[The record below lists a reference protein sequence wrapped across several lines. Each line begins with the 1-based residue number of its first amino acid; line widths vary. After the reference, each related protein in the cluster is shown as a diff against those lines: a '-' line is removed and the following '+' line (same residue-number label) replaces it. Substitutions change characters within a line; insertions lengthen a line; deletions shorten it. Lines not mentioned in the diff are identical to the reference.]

1 MPISYSSEGYKVTPQ
16 LANLGALQALQPL
29 DVTRRASFEPRA
41 LTPINIPAPPP
52 MIIPPSSR
60 PELVT
65 EGISKGL
72 LAAIGGIT
80 EGVTAKYKGDREL
93 AAEGRKYAHEKEL
106 MTIRASAKDD
116 TLERQK
122 ALIDYRA
129 TKERLKGSLGDNYP
143 IYLDGQTGEVK
154 QDSESDVIDGDVGGD
169 VSDSATQIDF
179 DTPLPEL
186 GSESD
191 SLGAISPAQA
201 IQERVAAQ
209 AKGLENLSPEYIS
222 ASTSGANVAPEV
234 PTEFSLSGI
243 KTSFVPPE
251 QLAEAKQVRGE
262 LRKTLAG
269 LEAPKPVKQT
279 QIEPQRPG
287 FYPIEKA
294 QEEASREIPGWKPAE
309 IDEKTVKTVG
319 GQTFFLVK
327 PRKALSPKELA
338 EEKAAVSAPILS
350 KDQITVYDKLAS
362 NVQQNPLIKN
372 AIDAKSS
379 HEIVNTS
386 LAEGTGFG
394 DISAINAF
402 QRMVD
407 PGVAVREGDVTLL
420 QTAIP
425 RLKRLGLTV
434 ENLVVGDRLTPEAR
448 KQIKN
453 LASNL
458 AKTRVESAKDSIS
471 DLRETA
477 KDAGINPD
485 RVIRELKIQVPKE
498 EAQKNEI
505 SSLSMD
511 LEQTPVDQ
519 RQSPEFLAKR
529 KALYELIKQEEL
541 KKKKPTP
548 VTPVSQPIQQPI
560 FQPATP
566 RSTGETLESFIGN
579 K

>member
-1 MPISYSSEGYKVTPQ
+1 MAISYSSEGYKVTPQ
-16 LANLGALQALQPL
+16 FANIGALQSLQPL

-93 AAEGRKYAHEKEL
+93 DAEGRKYAHEKEL

-154 QDSESDVIDGDVGGD
+154 QGSESDVINGDVGGD

-186 GSESD
+186 GSEND

-201 IQERVAAQ
+201 MQERVAAQ

-222 ASTSGANVAPEV
+222 ASTSGANVAPEI
-234 PTEFSLSGI
+234 PIDFSLSGI
-243 KTSFVPPE
+243 KTSFFPPE

-269 LEAPKPVKQT
+269 LEAPKTVKRT

-338 EEKAAVSAPILS
+338 EEKKGIDTGVNFETEKKLRDEYIGQTKDFKTIQSSWRSIKTSGGEPSAASDMSLIFGYMKLLDPSSTVREGEYANAQNAGAVPDKVIASYNKLVNGQLLSDRQRQDFLGQAKKQYDSRLGEYGNLKKSYTQLSKEYNLDPKRVVVEFDMPEEIS
-350 KDQITVYDKLAS
+350 KDQV
-362 NVQQNPLIKN
+362 
-372 AIDAKSS
+372 
-379 HEIVNTS
+379 
-386 LAEGTGFG
+386 
-394 DISAINAF
+394 
-402 QRMVD
+402 
-407 PGVAVREGDVTLL
+407 
-420 QTAIP
+420 
-425 RLKRLGLTV
+425 
-434 ENLVVGDRLTPEAR
+434 
-448 KQIKN
+448 
-453 LASNL
+453 
-458 AKTRVESAKDSIS
+458 
-471 DLRETA
+471 
-477 KDAGINPD
+477 
-485 RVIRELKIQVPKE
+485 
-498 EAQKNEI
+498 QKNEI

-541 KKKKPTP
+541 KKKRPTP

>member
-1 MPISYSSEGYKVTPQ
+1 MPINYTSAGYQINPQ
-16 LANLGALQALQPL
+16 FANLGALQGLQPL
-29 DVTRRASFEPRA
+29 DVTRHAGFEPRP
-41 LTPINIPAPPP
+41 LTQMEI
-52 MIIPPSSR
+52 PSSR

-72 LAAIGGIT
+72 LAAVGGIT
-80 EGVTAKYKGDREL
+80 EGITAKYKGDREL

-143 IYLDGQTGEVK
+143 IYLDGQTSEVK
-154 QDSESDVIDGDVGGD
+154 QDSESDVINGDVGGD

-222 ASTSGANVAPEV
+222 ASMSGANVAPEV

-243 KTSFVPPE
+243 KTSFVQPE
-251 QLAEAKQVRGE
+251 QAAEAKQIRGE
-262 LRKTLAG
+262 LRQTLAG

-279 QIEPQRPG
+279 QVVAQRPG

-327 PRKALSPKELA
+327 PRKAMTQKEIS
-338 EEKAAVSAPILS
+338 EEKKGIDTGVNFETEKKLRDEYIGQTKDFKTIQSAWRSIKTSGGEPSAASDMSLIFGYMKLLDPGSTVREGEYANAQNAGSVSDKIISLYNKAVDGKFLSDPQRQDFLGQAKKQYDSRLGEYGNLKKSYTQLSKEYNLDPKRVVVEFDMPEEIS
-350 KDQITVYDKLAS
+350 KDQV
-362 NVQQNPLIKN
+362 
-372 AIDAKSS
+372 
-379 HEIVNTS
+379 
-386 LAEGTGFG
+386 
-394 DISAINAF
+394 
-402 QRMVD
+402 
-407 PGVAVREGDVTLL
+407 
-420 QTAIP
+420 
-425 RLKRLGLTV
+425 
-434 ENLVVGDRLTPEAR
+434 
-448 KQIKN
+448 
-453 LASNL
+453 
-458 AKTRVESAKDSIS
+458 
-471 DLRETA
+471 
-477 KDAGINPD
+477 
-485 RVIRELKIQVPKE
+485 
-498 EAQKNEI
+498 QKNEI

-566 RSTGETLESFIGN
+566 KSTGETLESFIGN

>member
-1 MPISYSSEGYKVTPQ
+1 MAISYSSEGYKVTPQ
-16 LANLGALQALQPL
+16 FANIGALQALQPL

-60 PELVT
+60 PELLT
-65 EGISKGL
+65 QGISEGV
-72 LAAIGGIT
+72 LAALS
-80 EGVTAKYKGDREL
+80 GVTGAITAKYKGDREL
-93 AAEGRKYAHEKEL
+93 DAEARKYAHEKDL
-106 MTIRASAKDD
+106 MTIRVSAKDD

-129 TKERLKGSLGDNYP
+129 TKERLKGSLGDDYP

-154 QDSESDVIDGDVGGD
+154 QGSESDVIDGDVG
-169 VSDSATQIDF
+169 DSETQIDF

-186 GSESD
+186 ESESD

-201 IQERVAAQ
+201 MQERVAAQ

-222 ASTSGANVAPEV
+222 ASMSGANVAPEI
-234 PTEFSLSGI
+234 PIDFSLSGI

-251 QLAEAKQVRGE
+251 QLEEAKQIRGE
-262 LRKTLAG
+262 LRQTLAG

-279 QIEPQRPG
+279 QVVAQRPG

-327 PRKALSPKELA
+327 PRKAMTQKEIS
-338 EEKAAVSAPILS
+338 EEKKGIDTGVNFETEKKLRDEYIGQTKDFKTIQSSWRSIKTSGGEPSAAGDMSLIFG
-350 KDQITVYDKLAS
+350 YMKLLDPAS
-362 NVQQNPLIKN
+362 
-372 AIDAKSS
+372 
-379 HEIVNTS
+379 T
-386 LAEGTGFG
+386 
-394 DISAINAF
+394 
-402 QRMVD
+402 
-407 PGVAVREGDVTLL
+407 VREGEYANAQNAGAVPDKVIASYNKLVNGQLL
-420 QTAIP
+420 SETQRKDFLGQA
-425 RLKRLGLTV
+425 KKQYDSRLGEYGNLKKSYTQLSKEYNLDPKRVVV
-434 ENLVVGDRLTPEAR
+434 EFDMPEE
-448 KQIKN
+448 I
-453 LASNL
+453 
-458 AKTRVESAKDSIS
+458 AKD
-471 DLRETA
+471 
-477 KDAGINPD
+477 
-485 RVIRELKIQVPKE
+485 QV
-498 EAQKNEI
+498 QKNEI

-541 KKKKPTP
+541 KKKRPTP